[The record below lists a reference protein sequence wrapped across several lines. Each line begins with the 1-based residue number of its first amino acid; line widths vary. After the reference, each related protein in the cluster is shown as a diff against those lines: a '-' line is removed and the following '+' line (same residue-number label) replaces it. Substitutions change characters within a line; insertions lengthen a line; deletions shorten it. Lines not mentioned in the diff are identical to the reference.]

1 MIMINDD
8 QHTLPADDPLAL
20 MRTRHLIA
28 GAIVVILA
36 VAGIILLAAGLLL
49 DHVYTWTGGIG
60 CILSGVGIAVYAGQ
74 VDTARLTLKQQ
85 AAAASQ
91 GETRDARA
99 TRFEGVIIARLDEIA
114 DGIARLDRQQGAIR
128 LQLDAVEIGL
138 SRLDGIPADVDRLGS
153 RQDVLA
159 EALARF
165 TNDEVRKKREQRHA
179 GG

>member
-1 MIMINDD
+1 MVNDD
-8 QHTLPADDPLAL
+8 QHIMPADDPLAL

-28 GAIVVILA
+28 VSL
-36 VAGIILLAAGLLL
+36 VAALGAAGVALLFTGL
-49 DHVYTWTGGIG
+49 YIEHVYTWTGGIG

-74 VDTARLTLKQQ
+74 VDTARLTLQQQ

-114 DGIARLDRQQGAIR
+114 DGIARLDRHQGAIR
-128 LQLDAVEIGL
+128 LQLDAVEVGL